1 MGVKM
6 EVKKDVRF
14 VGGSSAAALLSTLT
28 PSYNSNFNSPFNP
41 NKNNKQL

>member
-14 VGGSSAAALLSTLT
+14 VGGSSAAELLSTLT
-28 PSYNSNFNSPFNP
+28 PSYNSIFNSPFNS
-41 NKNNKQL
+41 NKKKTL